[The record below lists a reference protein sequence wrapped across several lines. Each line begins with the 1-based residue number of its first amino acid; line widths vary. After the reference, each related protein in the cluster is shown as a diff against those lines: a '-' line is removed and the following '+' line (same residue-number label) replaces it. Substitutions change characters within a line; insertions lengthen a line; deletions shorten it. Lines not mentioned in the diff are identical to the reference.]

1 METTEV
7 LTTEAFEKRKGKP
20 PVMRISNGRL
30 IFSVEAVNLL
40 GLKEGD
46 RIKFVLDK
54 SDNEIVYFKKDN
66 NGWPLMVDF
75 SGLNGV
81 RLRICCRP
89 LAAKILSFLS
99 FSQSKTF
106 TIKKETAD
114 YYGEQMWFFLKDGIH
129 KPIKWRR

>member
-7 LTTEAFEKRKGKP
+7 LTPEVFEKRKGKP

-66 NGWPLMVDF
+66 AGW
-75 SGLNGV
+75 
-81 RLRICCRP
+81 
-89 LAAKILSFLS
+89 
-99 FSQSKTF
+99 
-106 TIKKETAD
+106 
-114 YYGEQMWFFLKDGIH
+114 YYGSMD
-129 KPIKWRR
+129 